1 MSEYI
6 EFVRP
11 KTEEKEGETI
21 TFTAA
26 KIGLIV
32 EITTLCD
39 DLRDSY
45 ALVLEPHEAL
55 TLREFLDRNYGG
67 K

>member
-6 EFVRP
+6 EFVRQG
-11 KTEEKEGETI
+11 TGEEKETI
-21 TFTAA
+21 IFTAMD
-26 KIGLIV
+26 KGLVV